1 VRFGPFTLDGETRQV
16 LRDGSEV
23 HLSPKA
29 FDLLCKLIEH
39 RPKVLEKTD
48 LLGIIWPDSFVVE
61 ASLNVLIGEIRR
73 ALADDARQPRYVRTV
88 HGVGYAFC
96 GETEE
101 AAAPGP
107 RPRLVLPDPHTRD
120 SPCWLISPE
129 RTFRLGEGQNII
141 GRDPA
146 CAVWIDSPS
155 VSRRHARLTIESPS
169 RRVVLEDLGSTNG
182 CFLRGAAVR
191 SPVDLAD
198 GDTITVG
205 SVDLRVY
212 LWNAEKAAETARIPR
227 KRR

>member
-1 VRFGPFTLDGETRQV
+1 VRFGPFTLDAETRQV
-16 LRDGSEV
+16 LRDGSDV

-29 FDLLCKLIEH
+29 FDLLSNLIEH
-39 RPKVLEKTD
+39 RPKVLEKSD
-48 LLGIIWPDSFVVE
+48 LLGAIWPDRFVVE

-73 ALADDARQPRYVRTV
+73 ALHDDARQPRYVRTV

-96 GETEE
+96 GEAEE
-101 AAAPGP
+101 VSAPVAAS
-107 RPRLVLPDPHTRD
+107 RPV
-120 SPCWLISPE
+120 PCWLISAE
-129 RTFRLGEGQNII
+129 RTFRLGEGQNLI

-155 VSRRHARLTIESPS
+155 VSRRHARLTIESPT

-182 CFLRGAAVR
+182 CFVRGAAVR

-205 SVDLRVY
+205 SVDLRLY
-212 LWNAEKAAETARIPR
+212 LWNADKAAETARIPR